1 MATSDPDVYRTIF
14 DISAIGMFQ
23 STPQGRFLAV
33 NAAFA
38 RILGFDS
45 AADLLAGTVDLARQ
59 YYGNPA
65 QRAEITARLARDG
78 RVEGMLVEARRRD
91 GASFWCSL
99 SAAALRDPAGNVT
112 SFVGTIVDVT
122 DLVDAREKLRA
133 AADEMRRIF
142 DNASEGMYRSSPDG
156 RQIRANPALVR
167 LNGYDS
173 EAELLA
179 GVNDIGREWYVDP
192 DRRGEFRRLLERDG
206 HLTNFESEVFRHKT
220 RERIWISENAWIVR
234 DAAGKPVFYEGTV
247 VDITQRKLAEQA
259 LRHNEERFRD
269 YAETASDWFWE
280 TGPDHRFTY
289 MSPKTSS
296 SPARPDPRLGM
307 TRREIAVGAEH
318 EPERWLEHQ
327 ATLDRREPF
336 RDFVYRGIRNSGQL
350 AYVSASGKPIFDGAG
365 NFLGYRGSARDVTA
379 TVVAAEQ
386 LQGAMA
392 EAGAASNAK
401 IAFLANMSHELRT
414 PLNAILGF
422 ADMIRSQI
430 FGANDPR
437 YATYARFICDSG
449 KHLLN
454 LVNDVLDM
462 AKIDAGRLELLSGDV
477 DLGDMVAQ
485 QAALMAPRAK
495 EGGVALEIAAGPTL
509 IVRADEQ
516 RLRQIV
522 LNLLSNAIK
531 FTPAGGTV
539 TLSVGISDD
548 GRASI
553 AVADTGIGMDAD
565 EVELALQ
572 PFRQVESH
580 LDRTREG
587 TGLGLPITKS
597 LVELHGGELNIES
610 AKGKGTTVTVLLP
623 AASVVGTSART
634 PAARAASGTAA
645 DAS

>member
-1 MATSDPDVYRTIF
+1 MASSSPDVYRAIF
-14 DISAIGMFQ
+14 DASAIGMFQ
-23 STPQGRFLAV
+23 STPQGRFLTA

-38 RILGFDS
+38 RIMGFASVDE
-45 AADLLAGTVDLARQ
+45 LLAQTLDVAQQ

-65 QRAEITARLARDG
+65 QRAEVTARLARDG
-78 RVEGMLVEARRRD
+78 RVEAMLIEARRRN
-91 GASFWCSL
+91 GARFWCSL
-99 SAAALRDPAGNVT
+99 SAAALRDAAHNFT

-122 DLVDAREKLRA
+122 DLVEAREQLRA
-133 AADEMRRIF
+133 TADEMRRIF

-167 LNGYDS
+167 LNGYGS

-179 GVNDIGREWYVDP
+179 GVNDIGREWYVEP
-192 DRRGEFRRLLERDG
+192 ERRAEFRRLLERDG
-206 HLTNFESEVFRHKT
+206 RIANFESEIFRHKT
-220 RERIWISENAWIVR
+220 RERIWISENAWTVH
-234 DAAGKPVFYEGTV
+234 DAAGKVVFYEGTV
-247 VDITQRKLAEQA
+247 VDITKRKLAEQA
-259 LRHNEERFRD
+259 LRRNEERFRD

-289 MSPKTSS
+289 MSPRIGAQTAK
-296 SPARPDPRLGM
+296 PDPRLGM
-307 TRREIAVGAEH
+307 TRRQVAVGAEH
-318 EPERWLEHQ
+318 EPQRWLEHQ
-327 ATLDRREPF
+327 ALLDRHEPF
-336 RDFVYRGIRNSGQL
+336 RDFVYRGIRDSGQL

-365 NFLGYRGSARDVTA
+365 RFLGYRGSARDVTA
-379 TVVAAEQ
+379 AVVAAEQ

-392 EAGAASNAK
+392 EAEAASNAK

-437 YATYARFICDSG
+437 YTTYARFICDSG

-462 AKIDAGRLELLSGDV
+462 AKIDAGRLELSAGDV

-485 QAALMAPRAK
+485 QMALMAPRARD
-495 EGGVALEIAAGPTL
+495 GGVALESEAGPTL

-516 RLRQIV
+516 RLRQVV

-531 FTPAGGTV
+531 FTPAGGKV
-539 TLSVGISDD
+539 TLRIGVCDG

-553 AVADTGIGMDAD
+553 VIADTGIGMDAD

-597 LVELHGGELNIES
+597 LVELHGGELRIES
-610 AKGKGTTVTVLLP
+610 EKGKGTTVTVLLP
-623 AASVVGTSART
+623 AASVVGTAVRP